1 MNCGAKNRLSALFL
15 GVCLFLTGC
24 SANKQGSIP
33 AEDNDAVNIAVA
45 WNNVRSYSFEST
57 IAAANELD
65 ANITELPMLRSY
77 DMEYDGDGML
87 IGAKDEHGILTPEA
101 AKLVKTNTWQNS
113 DAELVMQDID
123 AVIFP
128 GGSDICPTLY
138 YSEQPWHGIENDTD
152 YCAER
157 DVSDYILMSYC
168 LEKDIPILA
177 ICRGM
182 QMLSVVSGADIIQ
195 DIGQWYNT
203 QGITYDDTHRDPE
216 KKDFAAHSIDIVSDD
231 SLIYSIT
238 GQRELTDCPSWHH
251 QAVGDVS
258 GTRLTVTARTVS
270 NGIEII
276 EAVERKD
283 KTFCLGVQF
292 HPEVAVRK
300 VLDKTDNAA
309 DFMEYDTAMSFFR
322 ALESQCK

>member
-1 MNCGAKNRLSALFL
+1 MFGEKYKLAALL
-15 GVCLFLTGC
+15 IGVCLFFTGC
-24 SANKQGSIP
+24 SSNKQESIP
-33 AEDNDAVNIAVA
+33 AEDNKVVNIAVA

-57 IAAANELD
+57 VAAANELD
-65 ANITELPMLRSY
+65 ATITELPMLRSY
-77 DMEYDGDGML
+77 DMEYDDDGML
-87 IGAKDEHGILTPEA
+87 IGAKDEHGILTTEA

-113 DAELVMQDID
+113 DVELVMQDID

-138 YSEQPWHGIENDTD
+138 YSEQAWHGIESDTD
-152 YCAER
+152 YSAER

-195 DIGQWYNT
+195 DIGQWYNA
-203 QGITYDDTHRDPE
+203 QGVAYDHTHRDPE
-216 KKDFAAHSIDIVSDD
+216 KKVFCSHSIDIVSDD

-251 QAVGDVS
+251 QAVGDIS

-300 VLDKTDNAA
+300 VLDKADDAA
-309 DFMEYDTAMSFFR
+309 DFMEYDAAMSFFR
-322 ALESQCK
+322 ALESQCR

>member
-1 MNCGAKNRLSALFL
+1 MNCGAKNASAALFL
-15 GVCLFLTGC
+15 GVCLFLAGC

-195 DIGQWYNT
+195 DIGQWYNDR
-203 QGITYDDTHRDPE
+203 GAVYDDTHRDPE

-238 GQRELTDCPSWHH
+238 GQRELTDCPSWLH

-258 GTRLTVTARTVS
+258 GTRLTVTARTIS